1 MHQNFKKFL
10 LLWSG
15 ELISAIG
22 GGLTS
27 FGLTVYVFS
36 KTGSAASTALIA
48 LLAFLPNLLLGVPAG
63 VLADRMDRRLLMM
76 LGDGL
81 SAIGLIYILIC
92 MVSGG
97 AQVWQICLGVT
108 VSSVFSSLMEPSY
121 KATVSDLLTEE
132 EYVKSS
138 GLVSLAGSARYLI
151 SPFLAGLL
159 LAVSDIKLLLMID
172 ICTFVFTVITTDVVR
187 HGMTEKK
194 EKKAT
199 SFADDLRGG
208 WKAVTGNQ
216 GLITLVA
223 MAALM
228 TFCMGAIQIL
238 SEPMILDFKSSKT
251 LGIVE
256 TVCASGML
264 VTSILL
270 GAKGMKKGIVKA
282 LCLSL
287 SIAGLCMLGFGFRE
301 NLILIGIS
309 GFVFFMMIPVAN
321 SSLDYLVRINVS
333 NELQGRAW
341 GVIGFISQLGY
352 VISYGVSGI
361 LADRIAG
368 VRGISVGRGS
378 AAVIMFSGVL
388 LTLSAVLLYWIK
400 NVREL
405 EQGKQ
410 ENVKTEYRF

>member
-1 MHQNFKKFL
+1 MSRHFKKFL

-15 ELISAIG
+15 KFISSVG

-36 KTGSAASTALIA
+36 RTGSAASTALIA

-63 VLADRMDRRLLMM
+63 VLADRIDRRLLMM

-81 SAIGLIYILIC
+81 SAIGLIYILAC
-92 MVSGG
+92 MLNGG
-97 AQVWQICLGVT
+97 AQTWQICLGVT

-121 KATVSDLLTEE
+121 KATVSDLLTED
-132 EYVKSS
+132 EYVKAS

-159 LAVSDIKLLLMID
+159 LAVSDIKLLLIID
-172 ICTFVFTVITTDVVR
+172 IFTFVITVITTAVAR
-187 HGMTEKK
+187 RGMPQKK
-194 EKKAT
+194 EIREA
-199 SFADDLRGG
+199 SFAKDLRDG
-208 WKAVTGNQ
+208 WKAVTSNK

-223 MAALM
+223 IVTWM
-228 TFCMGAIQIL
+228 TFCMGAMQIL
-238 SEPMILDFKSSKT
+238 SEPMILDFESSKT

-270 GAKGMKKGIVKA
+270 GAKGMKEGIVRA

-287 SIAGLCMLGFGFRE
+287 GIAGICMFGFGIRE
-301 NLILIGIS
+301 NLIMIGIS
-309 GFVFFMMIPVAN
+309 GFIFFMMIPIAN
-321 SSLDYLVRINVS
+321 SSLDYLVRTNIS

-352 VISYGVSGI
+352 VISYGASGI
-361 LADRIAG
+361 LADKIAK
-368 VRGISVGRGS
+368 VSGIRVGRGS
-378 AAVIMFSGVL
+378 AVVIMLSGAL
-388 LTLSAVLLYWIK
+388 LTLSAVFLYWIK
-400 NVREL
+400 NVRAL
-405 EQGKQ
+405 ER
-410 ENVKTEYRF
+410 VK

>member
-1 MHQNFKKFL
+1 MSKNFKKFL

-15 ELISAIG
+15 ELISSVG

-36 KTGSAASTALIA
+36 LTGSAASTAVIA
-48 LLAFLPNLLLGVPAG
+48 LLAFLPNLLLGIPAG
-63 VLADRMDRRLLMM
+63 VLADRIDRRLMMM

-81 SAIGLIYILIC
+81 SAIGLIYIFIC
-92 MVSGG
+92 MLNGG
-97 AQVWQICLGVT
+97 AQMWQICLGIT
-108 VSSVFSSLMEPSY
+108 VSSVFSSLMDPSY

-132 EYVKSS
+132 EYVKAS

-159 LAVSDIKLLLMID
+159 LAVSDIKLLLVID
-172 ICTFVFTVITTDVVR
+172 ISTFVITVITTAVVR
-187 HGMTEKK
+187 RGMAQKK
-194 EKKAT
+194 ETRDA
-199 SFADDLRGG
+199 SFAEDLRVG
-208 WKAVTGNQ
+208 WRAVTSNK

-238 SEPMILDFKSSKT
+238 SEPMILDFESSKI

-270 GAKGMKKGIVKA
+270 GAKGMKNGIVKA

-287 SIAGLCMLGFGFRE
+287 GIAGICMLGFGIRE
-301 NLILIGIS
+301 NLIMIGIS
-309 GFVFFMMIPVAN
+309 GFIFFMMIPIAN
-321 SSLDYLVRINVS
+321 SSLDYLVRTNIS

-352 VISYGVSGI
+352 VISYGLSGI
-361 LADRIAG
+361 FADNIAK
-368 VRGISVGRGS
+368 VYGIRVGRGS
-378 AAVIMFSGVL
+378 AAVIMLSGAL
-388 LTLSAVLLYWIK
+388 LTLSAVLLYCFK
-400 NVREL
+400 NVRAL
-405 EQGKQ
+405 ERK
-410 ENVKTEYRF
+410 E

>member
-1 MHQNFKKFL
+1 M
-10 LLWSG
+10 
-15 ELISAIG
+15 
-22 GGLTS
+22 
-27 FGLTVYVFS
+27 
-36 KTGSAASTALIA
+36 GSLH
-48 LLAFLPNLLLGVPAG
+48 
-63 VLADRMDRRLLMM
+63 
-76 LGDGL
+76 
-81 SAIGLIYILIC
+81 
-92 MVSGG
+92 
-97 AQVWQICLGVT
+97 
-108 VSSVFSSLMEPSY
+108 
-121 KATVSDLLTEE
+121 
-132 EYVKSS
+132 
-138 GLVSLAGSARYLI
+138 
-151 SPFLAGLL
+151 FLAGLL

-194 EKKAT
+194 EKKAA

-321 SSLDYLVRINVS
+321 SSLDNNTKS
-333 NELQGRAW
+333 
-341 GVIGFISQLGY
+341 
-352 VISYGVSGI
+352 
-361 LADRIAG
+361 
-368 VRGISVGRGS
+368 
-378 AAVIMFSGVL
+378 
-388 LTLSAVLLYWIK
+388 
-400 NVREL
+400 
-405 EQGKQ
+405 
-410 ENVKTEYRF
+410 

>member
-1 MHQNFKKFL
+1 MNQNFKKFL

-15 ELISAIG
+15 ELLSAIG

-132 EYVKSS
+132 EYVKAS
-138 GLVSLAGSARYLI
+138 GLVSLPGSARYLI
-151 SPFLAGLL
+151 SPLLAGLL
-159 LAVSDIKLLLMID
+159 LAVSDIKVLLMID
-172 ICTFVFTVITTDVVR
+172 ICTFVFTVITTAVVR
-187 HGMTEKK
+187 RGMTEKK
-194 EKKAT
+194 EKKEA

-238 SEPMILDFKSSKT
+238 SEPMILDFESSKT

-321 SSLDYLVRINVS
+321 SSLDYLVRTNVS

-410 ENVKTEYRF
+410 ENVKT

>member
-1 MHQNFKKFL
+1 MSKNFKKFL

-15 ELISAIG
+15 ELISSIG

-36 KTGSAASTALIA
+36 LTGSAASTAVIA
-48 LLAFLPNLLLGVPAG
+48 LLAFLPNLLLGIPAG
-63 VLADRMDRRLLMM
+63 VLADRIDRRLMMM

-81 SAIGLIYILIC
+81 SAIGLVYILIC
-92 MVSGG
+92 MLNGG
-97 AQVWQICLGVT
+97 AQMWQICLGIT
-108 VSSVFSSLMEPSY
+108 VSSVFSSLMDPSY
-121 KATVSDLLTEE
+121 KATVSDLLTKE
-132 EYVKSS
+132 EYVKAS

-159 LAVSDIKLLLMID
+159 LAVSDIKLLLVID
-172 ICTFVFTVITTDVVR
+172 IFTFVITVITTAVVR
-187 HGMTEKK
+187 RGMAQKK
-194 EKKAT
+194 EIREA
-199 SFADDLRGG
+199 SFAEDLRVG
-208 WKAVTGNQ
+208 WKAVTSNK

-238 SEPMILDFKSSKT
+238 SEPMILDFESSKI

-270 GAKGMKKGIVKA
+270 GAKGMKNGIIKA

-287 SIAGLCMLGFGFRE
+287 GIAGICMLGFGIRE
-301 NLILIGIS
+301 NLIIIGIS
-309 GFVFFMMIPVAN
+309 GFIFFMMIPIAN
-321 SSLDYLVRINVS
+321 SSLDYLVRTNIS

-352 VISYGVSGI
+352 VISYGLSGI
-361 LADRIAG
+361 FADNIAK
-368 VRGISVGRGS
+368 VYGIRVGRGS
-378 AAVIMFSGVL
+378 AAVIMLSGAL
-388 LTLSAVLLYWIK
+388 LTLSAVLLYCFK
-400 NVREL
+400 NVRAL
-405 EQGKQ
+405 ER
-410 ENVKTEYRF
+410 EN

>member
-1 MHQNFKKFL
+1 MNQNFKKFL

-63 VLADRMDRRLLMM
+63 VLADRTDRRLLMM

-121 KATVSDLLTEE
+121 KATVSDLLTQE
-132 EYVKSS
+132 EYVKAS

-151 SPFLAGLL
+151 SPFLAGIL

-172 ICTFVFTVITTDVVR
+172 ICTFVFTVIITAVVR

-194 EKKAT
+194 EKKEA

-208 WKAVTGNQ
+208 WKAVMDNK

-321 SSLDYLVRINVS
+321 SSLDYLVRTNVS

-361 LADRIAG
+361 LADRIAA
-368 VRGISVGRGS
+368 VSGISVGRGS
-378 AAVIMFSGVL
+378 AAVIMLSGVL

-405 EQGKQ
+405 EHGKQ
-410 ENVKTEYRF
+410 ENVKA

>member
-1 MHQNFKKFL
+1 MNQNFKKFL

-63 VLADRMDRRLLMM
+63 VLADRTDRRLLMM

-121 KATVSDLLTEE
+121 KATVSDLLTQE
-132 EYVKSS
+132 EYVKAS

-151 SPFLAGLL
+151 SPFLAGIL

-172 ICTFVFTVITTDVVR
+172 ICTFVFTVITTAVVR

-194 EKKAT
+194 EKKEA

-208 WKAVTGNQ
+208 WKAVMDNK

-321 SSLDYLVRINVS
+321 SSLDYLVRTNVS

-361 LADRIAG
+361 FADRIAA
-368 VRGISVGRGS
+368 VSGISVGRGS
-378 AAVIMFSGVL
+378 AAVIMLSGVL

-405 EQGKQ
+405 EHGKQ
-410 ENVKTEYRF
+410 ENVKA

>member
-1 MHQNFKKFL
+1 MNQNFKKFL

-121 KATVSDLLTEE
+121 KATVSDLLTKE
-132 EYVKSS
+132 EYVKAS

-151 SPFLAGLL
+151 SPFLAGIL

-172 ICTFVFTVITTDVVR
+172 ICTFVFTVITTAVVR

-194 EKKAT
+194 ERKEA

-208 WKAVTGNQ
+208 WKAVMDNK

-321 SSLDYLVRINVS
+321 SSLDYLVRTNVS

-352 VISYGVSGI
+352 VVSYGVSGI
-361 LADRIAG
+361 FADRIAAIS
-368 VRGISVGRGS
+368 GISVGRGS
-378 AAVIMFSGVL
+378 AAVIMLSGVL

-405 EQGKQ
+405 EHGKQ
-410 ENVKTEYRF
+410 ENVKA

>member
-1 MHQNFKKFL
+1 MSKNFKKFL

-15 ELISAIG
+15 ELISSVG

-36 KTGSAASTALIA
+36 LTGSAESTAVIA
-48 LLAFLPNLLLGVPAG
+48 LLAFLPNLLLGIPAG
-63 VLADRMDRRLLMM
+63 VLADRIDRRLMMM

-81 SAIGLIYILIC
+81 SAIGLIYIFIC
-92 MVSGG
+92 MLNGG
-97 AQVWQICLGVT
+97 AQMWQICLGIT
-108 VSSVFSSLMEPSY
+108 VSSVFSSLMDPSY

-132 EYVKSS
+132 EYVKAS

-151 SPFLAGLL
+151 SPLLAGLL
-159 LAVSDIKLLLMID
+159 LAVSDIKLLLVID
-172 ICTFVFTVITTDVVR
+172 IFTFIITVITTAVVR
-187 HGMTEKK
+187 RGMAQKK
-194 EKKAT
+194 EIKKA
-199 SFADDLRGG
+199 SFTADLRGA
-208 WKAVTGNQ
+208 WKAVTSNK

-228 TFCMGAIQIL
+228 TFCMGSIQIL
-238 SEPMILDFKSSKT
+238 SEPMILDFESSKT

-287 SIAGLCMLGFGFRE
+287 GIAGICMLGFGIRE
-301 NLILIGIS
+301 NLIVIGIS
-309 GFVFFMMIPVAN
+309 GFIFFMMIPIAN
-321 SSLDYLVRINVS
+321 SSLDYLVRTNIS

-352 VISYGVSGI
+352 VISYGLSGI
-361 LADRIAG
+361 FADNIAKVYG
-368 VRGISVGRGS
+368 MRVGRGS
-378 AAVIMFSGVL
+378 AAVIMISGVL
-388 LTLSAVLLYWIK
+388 LALSAVLLYWLK
-400 NVREL
+400 NVRAL
-405 EQGKQ
+405 EKAP
-410 ENVKTEYRF
+410 N

>member
-1 MHQNFKKFL
+1 MQKNFRKFM

-15 ELISAIG
+15 ELVSSIG
-22 GGLTS
+22 NGLTS

-36 KTGSAASTALIA
+36 QTGSAANTALIA
-48 LLAFLPNLLLGVPAG
+48 LLAFLSNLRLGIPAG
-63 VLADRMDRRLLMM
+63 VLADRIDRRLLMM

-81 SAIGLIYILIC
+81 SAIGLIYIWIC
-92 MVSGG
+92 MLNGG
-97 AQVWQICLGVT
+97 AQMWQICLGVT

-132 EYVKSS
+132 EYVQAS

-172 ICTFVFTVITTDVVR
+172 ISTFVLTVITTAVVR
-187 HGMTEKK
+187 HGMTQKK
-194 EKKAT
+194 EKKMA
-199 SFADDLRGG
+199 SFAEDLRDG
-208 WKAVTGNQ
+208 WKAVTGNK

-223 MAALM
+223 IVTWM
-228 TFCMGAIQIL
+228 TFCMGAMQIL
-238 SEPMILDFKSSKT
+238 SEPMILDFQSSKT

-287 SIAGLCMLGFGFRE
+287 GIAGICMFGFGIRE
-301 NLILIGIS
+301 NLIMIGIS
-309 GFVFFMMIPVAN
+309 GFIFFTMIPIAN
-321 SSLDYLVRINVS
+321 SSLDYLVRTNIS

-361 LADRIAG
+361 LADKIAKVSG
-368 VRGISVGRGS
+368 MSVGRGS
-378 AAVIMFSGVL
+378 AAVIMCSGVL
-388 LTLSAVLLYWIK
+388 LTLSAVLLYWLK
-400 NVREL
+400 NVRAL
-405 EQGKQ
+405 ERDK
-410 ENVKTEYRF
+410 EIK

>member
-1 MHQNFKKFL
+1 MSKNFKNFL

-15 ELISAIG
+15 ELISSIG

-36 KTGSAASTALIA
+36 LTGSAASTAVIA
-48 LLAFLPNLLLGVPAG
+48 LLAFLPNLLLGIPAG
-63 VLADRMDRRLLMM
+63 VLADRIDRRLMMM

-81 SAIGLIYILIC
+81 SAIGLVYILIC
-92 MVSGG
+92 MLNGC
-97 AQVWQICLGVT
+97 AQMWQICLGIT
-108 VSSVFSSLMEPSY
+108 VSSVFSSLMDPSY

-132 EYVKSS
+132 EYVKAS

-151 SPFLAGLL
+151 SPFLAGFL
-159 LAVSDIKLLLMID
+159 LAVSDIKLLLVID
-172 ICTFVFTVITTDVVR
+172 IFTFVITVITTAVVR
-187 HGMTEKK
+187 RGMVQKK
-194 EKKAT
+194 EIREA
-199 SFADDLRGG
+199 SFAEDLRGG
-208 WKAVTGNQ
+208 WRAVTSNK

-238 SEPMILDFKSSKT
+238 SEPMILDFESSKI

-287 SIAGLCMLGFGFRE
+287 GVAGICMLGFGLRE
-301 NLILIGIS
+301 NLIIIGIS
-309 GFVFFMMIPVAN
+309 GFIFFMMIPIAN
-321 SSLDYLVRINVS
+321 SSLDYLVRTNIS

-352 VISYGVSGI
+352 VISYGLSGI
-361 LADRIAG
+361 FADNIAK
-368 VRGISVGRGS
+368 VYGIRVGRGS
-378 AAVIMFSGVL
+378 AAVIMLSGAL
-388 LTLSAVLLYWIK
+388 LTLSAVLLYFFK
-400 NVREL
+400 NVRAL
-405 EQGKQ
+405 ER
-410 ENVKTEYRF
+410 EN